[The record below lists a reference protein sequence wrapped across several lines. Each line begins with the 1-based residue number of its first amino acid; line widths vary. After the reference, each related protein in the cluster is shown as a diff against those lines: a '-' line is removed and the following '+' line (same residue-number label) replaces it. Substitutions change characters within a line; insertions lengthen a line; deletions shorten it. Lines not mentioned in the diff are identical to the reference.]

1 MADEPPSDSVC
12 TCSTR
17 FLATTLTGH
26 APECPRANEPPFNS
40 DTDLAELLEWV
51 RSHEEEEGVAEFLRT
66 MTMSGGPTI
75 YELAESD
82 PPKALMLAE
91 ALYEMCEELYD
102 DGPDYRELF
111 RRIQPKPE
119 RDEKF
124 ILP

>member
-1 MADEPPSDSVC
+1 MSEVY
-12 TCSTR
+12 
-17 FLATTLTGH
+17 
-26 APECPRANEPPFNS
+26 
-40 DTDLAELLEWV
+40 LAELLEWV
-51 RSHEEEEGVAEFLRT
+51 RAHEEEEGVAEFLRT

-102 DGPDYRELF
+102 DGEDYRELF
-111 RRIQPKPE
+111 RSIQPRPA
-119 RDEKF
+119 RDDKF